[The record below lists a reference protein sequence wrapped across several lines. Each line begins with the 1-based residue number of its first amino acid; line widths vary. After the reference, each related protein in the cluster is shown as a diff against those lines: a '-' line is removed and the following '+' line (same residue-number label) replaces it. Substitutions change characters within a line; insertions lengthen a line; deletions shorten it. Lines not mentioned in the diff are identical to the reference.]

1 MKSADGSDDHQ
12 ANEDHE
18 NDVSKNEHREIEPS
32 KHDFPE
38 ADFRKGLEEFNA
50 GQFFECHETLESVWN
65 RQKGPEREFT
75 QGIIQI
81 AVAYYH
87 VLRDNEKGALKLWT
101 RGLARVLKFQPNC
114 LGVEVLPLA
123 DAVEKAIAQCEQQPG
138 ESKPYIQLP
147 KIKVI

>member
-1 MKSADGSDDHQ
+1 LKSADGSDDHQ
-12 ANEDHE
+12 ANDQHE
-18 NDVSKNEHREIEPS
+18 NDMSNNENSAIDLS
-32 KHDFPE
+32 QNDFPE

-123 DAVEKAIAQCEQQPG
+123 EAVEKAIAHCEQQPG
-138 ESKPYIQLP
+138 ESKAYIQLP